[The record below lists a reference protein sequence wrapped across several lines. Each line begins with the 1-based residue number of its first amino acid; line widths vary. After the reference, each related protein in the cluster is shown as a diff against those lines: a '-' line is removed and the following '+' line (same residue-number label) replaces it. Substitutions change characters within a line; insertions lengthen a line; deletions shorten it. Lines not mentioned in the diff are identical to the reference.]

1 VTALSG
7 SGPAFIYTII
17 EWLAQGGEKV
27 MLPAD
32 IALKLATQTVLGAA
46 QLAHESGLSP
56 EELRRQVVTPGGTTA
71 AGLAIMD
78 QLRTRQGI
86 IEAVN
91 AATAR
96 AIMMARDNK

>member
-1 VTALSG
+1 
-7 SGPAFIYTII
+7 
-17 EWLAQGGEKV
+17 
-27 MLPAD
+27 
-32 IALKLATQTVLGAA
+32 
-46 QLAHESGLSP
+46 
-56 EELRRQVVTPGGTTA
+56 VTPGGTTA